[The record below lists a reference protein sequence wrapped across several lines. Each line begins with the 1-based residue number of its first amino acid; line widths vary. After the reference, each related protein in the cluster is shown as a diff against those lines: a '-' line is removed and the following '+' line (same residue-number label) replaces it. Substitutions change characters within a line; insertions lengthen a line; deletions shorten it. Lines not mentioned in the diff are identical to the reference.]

1 MIKRNLKLLSV
12 FFILTNS
19 LTIYS
24 QTILNADGPGNT
36 YELINSVLA
45 PGNNVVEVPDIIHNE
60 FGRHITEV
68 FDSELNKYVF
78 EFFIHVNPDN
88 DISTL
93 KTDRQRNEIKTYG
106 SSPANL
112 KGTLGEIVK
121 YKWRFKIPIGFQP
134 SSTFTH
140 IHQVKAVDGDDSDP
154 IFTLTPRKGTPNK
167 LELIY
172 VKDEFSGTD
181 KKVIVNLS
189 LFEGNWVE
197 ATETM
202 TIGPNGTYA
211 ITIKKV
217 SDNSVILS
225 YSNTNIATIRPTN
238 TFIRPKWGIYR
249 SIATPSDLRDESIL
263 FSDFSIEELPSLGI
277 PNFNNSLQH
286 LTISRNPVG
295 NDIEFPETML
305 YQFDL
310 YKIYDASGKTIT
322 SQKIKTDKI
331 DVSFLKTGNYFIQ
344 LYHDNKTVKS
354 IQFLKK

>member
-1 MIKRNLKLLSV
+1 MRTKKNNLFVVTYLLTCSI
-12 FFILTNS
+12 FT
-19 LTIYS
+19 YG
-24 QTILNADGPGNT
+24 QTVLNADGPGNT

-45 PGNNVVEVPDIIHNE
+45 PGYNVIETPDIIHND

-68 FDSELNKYVF
+68 FDSELNKFVF
-78 EFFIHVNPDN
+78 DFFIHLTPDN

-93 KTDRQRNEIKTYG
+93 KTDRQRNEIKTYA

-112 KGTLGEIVK
+112 KGTLGEIVR

-140 IHQVKAVDGDDSDP
+140 IHQIKAVDGDDADP

-197 ATETM
+197 ATETI

-211 ITIKKV
+211 IIIKKI
-217 SDNSVILS
+217 SDNAVILS
-225 YSNTNIATIRPTN
+225 YTNNNIATIRPDN
-238 TFIRPKWGIYR
+238 SFIRPKWGIYR
-249 SIATPSDLRDESIL
+249 SIATPADLRDESIR
-263 FSDFSIEELPSLGI
+263 FSDFSIEELSVLSVNGFENTLKSLTVF
-277 PNFNNSLQH
+277 P
-286 LTISRNPVG
+286 NPVE
-295 NDIEFPETML
+295 NNLSFTETIVNS
-305 YQFDL
+305 FKH
-310 YKIYDASGKTIT
+310 YKIIDTSGKTIT
-322 SQKIKTDKI
+322 SEKIKTNNI
-331 DVSFLKTGNYFIQ
+331 DVSHLKTGNYFIQ
-344 LYHDNKTVKS
+344 LYHENKIAKT